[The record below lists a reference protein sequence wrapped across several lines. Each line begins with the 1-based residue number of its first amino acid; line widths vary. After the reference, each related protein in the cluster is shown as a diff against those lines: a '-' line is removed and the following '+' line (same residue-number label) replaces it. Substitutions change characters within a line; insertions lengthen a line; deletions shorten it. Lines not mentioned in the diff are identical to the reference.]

1 MEGWGPPQEEDAMK
15 APEGIP
21 EQRDMEGW
29 DPLWWTVG
37 DIGDKERPTYVF
49 TTNYHQKYY
58 FRRKYNTQCDK
69 IV

>member
-1 MEGWGPPQEEDAMK
+1 
-15 APEGIP
+15 
-21 EQRDMEGW
+21 MEGW

-58 FRRKYNTQCDK
+58 FGRKYNTYCDK